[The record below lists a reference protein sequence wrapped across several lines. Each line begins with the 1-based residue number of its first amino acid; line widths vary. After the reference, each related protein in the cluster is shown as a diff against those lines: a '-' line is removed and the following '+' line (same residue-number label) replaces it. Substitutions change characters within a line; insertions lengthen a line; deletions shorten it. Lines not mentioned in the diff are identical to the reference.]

1 MTVMDIDEPYLL
13 VTIVPIDP
21 TSLTQCCERFRN

>member
-21 TSLTQCCERFRN
+21 TSSTQCCERFRN